1 VRNREAK
8 WHVRCFIKARIT
20 SVFFHSTQKKL
31 HLSRQGAAGFALVE
45 LIVALALLTLIVVSS
60 TQALVQANR
69 QSAAMRMLT
78 AARGIVQRNIDTAL
92 TVTWNSSVEPAIL
105 VVTPNSGSLYD
116 DDAPP
121 ASNTDNVVQIAV
133 MQDGTTATVPGQ
145 LWRTVTPIANP
156 ENAQIRQVTFRLNY
170 TYLSR
175 QYSVQMVTV
184 RAIDD

>member
-1 VRNREAK
+1 
-8 WHVRCFIKARIT
+8 
-20 SVFFHSTQKKL
+20 
-31 HLSRQGAAGFALVE
+31 VE
-45 LIVALALLTLIVVSS
+45 VVVALALLTLIVVSS

-69 QSAAMRMLT
+69 QSAGARTMT

-92 TVTWNSSVEPAIL
+92 TVAWNFSLEPAIL
-105 VVTPNSGSLYD
+105 ALTPALGTRYD

-133 MQDGTTATVPGQ
+133 MEDGATATVPGT
-145 LWRTVTPIANP
+145 LWRTVTAVPNP
-156 ENAQIRQVTFRLNY
+156 EGAQVRRVTFRLDY

-175 QYSVQMVTV
+175 PYSVQMVTE